1 MDLRNINYQSDNSY
15 TYLYGSSRLD
25 CLVQECGIS
34 IANALDILQ
43 PALSYQSAIL
53 APDYLLLMRPYL
65 SCMNGTILVQKYS
78 AYPGSPV
85 SK

>member
-1 MDLRNINYQSDNSY
+1 MDLHNINYQSGKSY
-15 TYLYGSSRLD
+15 TYLHRSSHLD
-25 CLVQECGIS
+25 RLVQECGIS
-34 IANALDILQ
+34 IANALEILQ
-43 PALSYQSAIL
+43 PALRYQSAIL
-53 APDYLLLMRPYL
+53 APDYLLLMRPYP